1 MKQYIKCGARILYDY
16 IISLIVFV
24 VLLYPFIGLTGDR
37 LYIWLPLY
45 SFVMFLLAFC
55 LIYMEMKDQGIK
67 EGKPQNKMNP
77 YPLKGLVYGLFSI
90 IPLLVV
96 FTVVSAIP
104 IEDPVMNN
112 LRHVAINAFLGPLY
126 FFFKWFDESV
136 TGYIA
141 SIMLIPVISMLGYLA
156 GYYGFHLKSRIF
168 GKKEIAKEPEFKKS
182 PWNPTLNQ
190 GKKPGTKKKKNSK
203 Q

>member
-112 LRHVAINAFLGPLY
+112 LRHVAINAFLGTALLLLQ
-126 FFFKWFDESV
+126 V
-136 TGYIA
+136 
-141 SIMLIPVISMLGYLA
+141 VRRISDRVYRVHNVDTRHIHAWL
-156 GYYGFHLKSRIF
+156 SCRILRVSSEEPDIW
-168 GKKEIAKEPEFKKS
+168 KERDCQR
-182 PWNPTLNQ
+182 T
-190 GKKPGTKKKKNSK
+190 
-203 Q
+203 